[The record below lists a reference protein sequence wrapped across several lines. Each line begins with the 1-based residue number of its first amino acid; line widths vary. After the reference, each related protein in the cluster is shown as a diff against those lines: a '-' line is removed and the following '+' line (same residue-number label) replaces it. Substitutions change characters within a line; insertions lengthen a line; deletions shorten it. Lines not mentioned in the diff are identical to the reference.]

1 LVFPLQVNPAALQLR
16 PEQHRCPAPPQA
28 RQLSLPPAPPAVAQT
43 VLTAVQTLDEQQ
55 GSPAWPQATHALAL
69 HTVLPAVQR
78 LFVQQ
83 ASPSAPHLV
92 PPPSRAAP
100 PSMTVD
106 TQALAEQ
113 VRFAALPVFAHA
125 APART
130 QVAPPVVL
138 VQQQPPALHRL
149 AEQQAAPAPPQV

>member
-1 LVFPLQVNPAALQLR
+1 LVLPLQVSPAALQLR
-16 PEQHRCPAPPQA
+16 PAQHRCPAPPQA
-28 RQLSLPPAPPAVAQT
+28 IQLSSPPAPAVTQT
-43 VLTAVQTLDEQQ
+43 VPVAVQTLDEQQ
-55 GSPAWPQATHALAL
+55 GSPTWPQATHALAL

-92 PPPSRAAP
+92 PPPSGAAP
-100 PSMTVD
+100 PSMTPD

-113 VRFAALPVFAHA
+113 VRFAALPVLAQA

-130 QVAPPVVL
+130 QVAPPAVA

-149 AEQQAAPAPPQV
+149 AEQQASPAPPQV

>member
-1 LVFPLQVNPAALQLR
+1 
-16 PEQHRCPAPPQA
+16 
-28 RQLSLPPAPPAVAQT
+28 
-43 VLTAVQTLDEQQ
+43 VQTLDEQQ
-55 GSPAWPQATHALAL
+55 GSPAWPQATHSLAL

-92 PPPSRAAP
+92 PPSGAAP
-100 PSMTVD
+100 PSTTPD

-113 VRFAALPVFAHA
+113 VRFAALPVLAQA

-130 QVAPPVVL
+130 QVAPPAVV

-149 AEQQAAPAPPQV
+149 AEQQASPAPPQV